1 MPCPRR
7 PLPTPHSQLTL
18 PLHPQ
23 DEARR
28 LGCPGIGSLGALG
41 RAGAQGLMSES
52 GGLFLK
58 ACLRFC
64 SESCSAVR
72 FNTNTLWC

>member
-1 MPCPRR
+1 MPCPRHPPPALLR
-7 PLPTPHSQLTL
+7 
-18 PLHPQ
+18 PQ

-28 LGCPGIGSLGALG
+28 LGSPGIGSLGALG
-41 RAGAQGLMSES
+41 RAGARGLMSES

-58 ACLRFC
+58 ARLRVF

-72 FNTNTLWC
+72 FNTNPLRS